1 MNSGLVDLN
10 FRGNTFTWWNKRKST
25 PVAKKLDR
33 ILVND
38 EWNSLFPSSLG
49 QFGEPC
55 FSDHACCEV
64 RLETASPRRKKPFRF
79 YNFLLK
85 NQKFLPLVCLH
96 WFSFNSVGSS
106 MFRVSQKLKALKHII
121 REFARQNFLDLEK
134 RTQEAHESLIRAQNR
149 LLSSPTIFN
158 AELEFELN
166 RKWQILSTVEE
177 SFFLQRSRVSWLREG
192 DLNTSYFHKMAS
204 ARQAINHIHY
214 LIDVNGSRIETQSGI
229 HNHCV
234 EYFMNTLGGVQGQ
247 ANFIQEDIT
256 NLLQFKCNEEQ
267 QGALDSFFTAK
278 EIRDAFFSLPTLT
291 STLLNFSALAGLFW
305 ELKLQ
310 MRSWNS
316 SGRGRCSNSVMQ
328 PTLSLSPRSQMHPK
342 CLILDPSLA
351 LTLFTKLFLSYW
363 PDD

>member
-1 MNSGLVDLN
+1 
-10 FRGNTFTWWNKRKST
+10 
-25 PVAKKLDR
+25 
-33 ILVND
+33 
-38 EWNSLFPSSLG
+38 
-49 QFGEPC
+49 
-55 FSDHACCEV
+55 
-64 RLETASPRRKKPFRF
+64 
-79 YNFLLK
+79 
-85 NQKFLPLVCLH
+85 
-96 WFSFNSVGSS
+96 

-121 REFARQNFLDLEK
+121 REFARQNFSDLEK

-158 AELEFELN
+158 VELEFELN
-166 RKWQILSTVEE
+166 RKWQILSTAEE

-247 ANFIQEDIT
+247 ANFLQEDIT

-278 EIRDAFFSLPTLT
+278 EIRDAFFSLPKNKASGPDGYT
-291 STLLNFSALAGLFW
+291 SEFFCSCWSVLGAEITDAVMEFFRSGKM
-305 ELKLQ
+305 LKQ
-310 MRSWNS
+310 CNAT
-316 SGRGRCSNSVMQ
+316 N
-328 PTLSLSPRSQMHPK
+328 PLSPRSQMHPK